1 MKLGKDFE
9 FKNSDGFIYEITY
22 AENEGTFEGGILKRG
37 ISNISSEP
45 LYFFRRHEERLELFS
60 ILGYNRSLRDIPL
73 NLTKQI
79 LSHYN

>member
-9 FKNSDGFIYEITY
+9 FKHSDRFIYEITY
-22 AENEGTFEGGILKRG
+22 AENKGTFDGGILKRG
-37 ISNISSEP
+37 TSSISSEP
-45 LYFFRRHEERLELFS
+45 LYFFRRCGEHLELFS
-60 ILGYNRSLRDIPL
+60 LFGYNRSLRDILP

>member
-9 FKNSDGFIYEITY
+9 FKDKDGFIYEITY
-22 AENEGTFEGGILKRG
+22 AENEGTFEGGILKRYMLN
-37 ISNISSEP
+37 SPSEP
-45 LYFFRRHEERLELFS
+45 LYFFRKCEERLELFS
-60 ILGYNRSLRDIPL
+60 LLGYGRSLRDIPP

>member
-9 FKNSDGFIYEITY
+9 FKDKDGFSYEITY
-22 AENEGTFEGGILKRG
+22 AENKGTFEGGILKRG
-37 ISNISSEP
+37 ISNSSAEP
-45 LYFFRRHEERLELFS
+45 LYFFRRYGECLELFS
-60 ILGYNRSLRDIPL
+60 LLGYSRSLRGIPL